1 MHKCN
6 VSASQDQTKC
16 YCSQYLTGQFFRDKI
31 SLEHVSHD
39 LCFSLDNH
47 RDIFSIESYM
57 FKVKFI
63 VVFHKCQLNDFLI

>member
-6 VSASQDQTKC
+6 VSTSQDQTKR
-16 YCSQYLTGQFFRDKI
+16 YCSQYLTGQYLTGQFFGDKI

-47 RDIFSIESYM
+47 RDIFSIESY
-57 FKVKFI
+57 V
-63 VVFHKCQLNDFLI
+63 

>member
-6 VSASQDQTKC
+6 VSTSQDQTKR
-16 YCSQYLTGQFFRDKI
+16 YCSQYLIGQFFGDKI

-47 RDIFSIESYM
+47 RDIFSIESY
-57 FKVKFI
+57 V
-63 VVFHKCQLNDFLI
+63 